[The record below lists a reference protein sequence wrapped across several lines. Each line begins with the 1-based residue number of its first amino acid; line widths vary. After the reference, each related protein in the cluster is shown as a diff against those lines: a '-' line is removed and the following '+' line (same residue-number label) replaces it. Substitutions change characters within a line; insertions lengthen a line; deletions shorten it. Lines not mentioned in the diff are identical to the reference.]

1 MKVIFKPLYFLLF
14 PIYSIKDY
22 PIMYRGK
29 DFTLLY
35 YGIFQAAGAMSFF
48 VTSFHYLLLKGFQI
62 TPKMLFLSIAFP
74 LLTWLGAKLFYY
86 FVWWKSLI
94 KNPKKYLFET
104 GFSVHG
110 AIIGGIIAGFLFSII
125 CNIELLLVTDAIGI
139 GALICIFFGRLGC
152 YNYGC
157 CYGTPTSV
165 PWAISYTNI
174 DSKILR
180 INPNMKGV
188 HIHPV
193 QLYSAG
199 LCLIAFITI
208 ICFLPSGST
217 NGIITAIFIIFHS
230 LKRISLEK
238 FRYDLYKG
246 NERNKKTF
254 YTALVFACVGFFL
267 MSKIIIT
274 QGKFNES
281 LLVMQ
286 ASLKT
291 FYTLFQ
297 IYPNITIFMVA
308 SGILAFIGY
317 GIHGKVLGTFPF
329 FKL

>member
-1 MKVIFKPLYFLLF
+1 MKVIFNLLYYLLF

-29 DFTLLY
+29 DFTLLN
-35 YGIFQAAGAMSFF
+35 YGIFQATGAMSFF
-48 VTSFHYLLLKGFQI
+48 VTSFYYLLLKGSEI
-62 TPKMLFLSIAFP
+62 TLNMLFLSILFP
-74 LLTWLGAKLFYY
+74 LLTWLGAKFFYY
-86 FVWWKSLI
+86 FVWWKYLI

-110 AIIGGIIAGFLFSII
+110 AIIGGIIACFLFSII
-125 CNIELLLVTDAIGI
+125 CNIELLLVTDAVGI
-139 GALICIFFGRLGC
+139 GTLICIFFGRLGC

-157 CYGTPTSV
+157 CYGTPTSI
-165 PWAISYTNI
+165 PWAISYTNT

-208 ICFLPSGST
+208 ICFLPSGFT

-238 FRYDLYKG
+238 FRYDLYKS
-246 NERNKKTF
+246 NEKNEKTF
-254 YTALVFACVGFFL
+254 YTALVFACVGFLL
-267 MSKIIIT
+267 MGKIIIT
-274 QGKFNES
+274 QGTFNES
-281 LLVMQ
+281 FLVMEI
-286 ASLKT
+286 SLKT
-291 FYTLFQ
+291 FYSLFQ
-297 IYPNITIFMVA
+297 IYPNVIIFMIA

-317 GIHGKVLGTFPF
+317 GIHGKALGTFPF
-329 FKL
+329 FNL

>member
-1 MKVIFKPLYFLLF
+1 MKVILKPLYFLLC

-48 VTSFHYLLLKGFQI
+48 VTSFYYLLLKGFQI

-86 FVWWKSLI
+86 FVWLKYLI

-110 AIIGGIIAGFLFSII
+110 AIIGGIIACFLFSTI
-125 CNIELLLVTDAIGI
+125 CNIELLLVTDAASI

-165 PWAISYTNI
+165 PWAIAYTNM

-188 HIHPV
+188 RIHPV

-199 LCLIAFITI
+199 LCLIVFITI

-217 NGIITAIFIIFHS
+217 NGIITAIFIMFHG

-254 YTALVFACVGFFL
+254 YTALVLACVGFFL
-267 MSKIIIT
+267 MGKIIIT
-274 QGKFNES
+274 QGKFNAS
-281 LLVMQ
+281 FRVMQ

-291 FYTLFQ
+291 FYSLFQ
-297 IYPNITIFMVA
+297 IYPSITIFMVA